1 MSGKASLAG
10 SAEKVGNEY
19 GALIGP
25 ALRARLERVRVQ
37 AGLKGLGDADVH
49 AKVSAFTD
57 LLAEV
62 APHWLEE
69 VEGIAA
75 ATDME
80 PVDLLAFNCLPD
92 DFWDVPSA
100 GHECTSYMAIGGA
113 SATGESLLHKNRDER
128 DWLQNVHIKQ
138 VEGTHRYLAG
148 VDVGNVGI
156 AQFVNEHGLCG
167 ANNTGSYI
175 PVRESIADGLGD
187 CLVMRLVA
195 ERARCCEDALQLIEE
210 LIDREVCGGAGPN
223 LGTIYL
229 FADRNRGL
237 IIENTSRHLAYEWI
251 DDGLGIRSNHFVLP
265 EARAWMAREPNANT
279 ALRYERACE
288 LIRPHEGRATS
299 ELFARVS
306 RDYSAGP
313 DSICNDNREHFWMTL
328 SGFTHTI
335 RREQTDSLTVTWI
348 CNGHAHNACY
358 FPMHLGVREN
368 AADLV
373 SGEHSATSFAAYGEQ
388 GSGDHLVVQQ
398 DAFEAGTRV
407 QVVAVEREARELLRD
422 GDVEGARV
430 LLTETDHSLAA
441 GARAA
446 VTSTSR

>member
-1 MSGKASLAG
+1 MNGTISLAG
-10 SAEKVGNEY
+10 SAHEVGKEY

-37 AGLKGLGDADVH
+37 AGSKGLVAADIRARVP
-49 AKVSAFTD
+49 AFTE
-57 LLAEV
+57 LLDQV

-69 VEGIAA
+69 IEGVAA
-75 ATDME
+75 ATDIE
-80 PVDLLAFNCLPD
+80 PADLLALNCLPD
-92 DFWDVPSA
+92 DFWDVSSA
-100 GHECTSYMAIGGA
+100 GHECTSYLAIGSA

-128 DWLQNVHIKQ
+128 DWLQNVHVKQ
-138 VEGTHRYLAG
+138 LVGTHRYMAG
-148 VDVGNVGI
+148 VDIGQVGI

-167 ANNTGSYI
+167 ANNTGSHI
-175 PVRESIADGLGD
+175 PASESIVNGLGD
-187 CLVMRLVA
+187 CLVMRFIA
-195 ERARCCEDALQLIEE
+195 ERARCCEDALHLIEE
-210 LIDREVCGGAGPN
+210 LIDRGICGGAGPN
-223 LGTIYL
+223 RGTIYL
-229 FADRNRGL
+229 FADRDRGL
-237 IIENTSRHLAYEWI
+237 IVENTSRHLAYEWI
-251 DDGLGIRSNHFVLP
+251 DDGLGIRSNHFILP

-288 LIRPHEGRATS
+288 LIRPHEGSATS

-306 RDYSAGP
+306 RDHTAGP

-328 SGFTHTI
+328 SAFTHTI

-373 SGEHSATSFAAYGEQ
+373 SGEHSATSFVAYEKQ
-388 GSGDHLVVQQ
+388 GSGDHLAAQQ
-398 DAFEAGTRV
+398 DAFEAGARV
-407 QVVAVEREARELLRD
+407 RVAAIEREARELLRD

-430 LLTETDHSLAA
+430 LLTETDQSLADE
-441 GARAA
+441 ARAA
-446 VTSTSR
+446 VASTSR